1 MQTINTML
9 KRLSNKGA
17 IRFDK
22 VKTGKTYTHYY
33 TASISQDEYK
43 QAQSKFFIENI
54 HKGSLF
60 SFVSSLVEQNAISS
74 QDIER
79 AKRWLAEWQKDE
91 KWMDD
96 FTGHW
101 QYIRHGISAYETGH
115 FKNDI
120 GQTESG
126 NLVYSHCNYAHALS
140 SCCLFFCGIFYHIP

>member
-1 MQTINTML
+1 MIAFSESELMIMELIWSCNRPICAADVQNVYEEKHWKMQTINTML

-91 KWMDD
+91 K
-96 FTGHW
+96 
-101 QYIRHGISAYETGH
+101 
-115 FKNDI
+115 
-120 GQTESG
+120 
-126 NLVYSHCNYAHALS
+126 
-140 SCCLFFCGIFYHIP
+140 